1 MYKQFID
8 DIKGNTDDPINLF
21 KEAGLHLIILMLPV
35 IIFLGLL
42 ACILW
47 VLMKIRDKGDEEDD
61 RRINNKK

>member
-47 VLMKIRDKGDEEDD
+47 VLMKIRDNGDDTDD
-61 RRINNKK
+61 RRLNNKK